1 MAILKKADFV
11 KKVSEEAGVSQEQ
24 VKNVLEAIDTISL
37 NSLKEGHKVSIGK
50 MINLSPVAKK
60 ATSGVSAFN
69 GKSWEKPAHTAIK
82 SEITKAFRQL

>member
-37 NSLKEGHKVSIGK
+37 NSLKNFPCWIKQFSLV
-50 MINLSPVAKK
+50 
-60 ATSGVSAFN
+60 GVPLA
-69 GKSWEKPAHTAIK
+69 
-82 SEITKAFRQL
+82 R